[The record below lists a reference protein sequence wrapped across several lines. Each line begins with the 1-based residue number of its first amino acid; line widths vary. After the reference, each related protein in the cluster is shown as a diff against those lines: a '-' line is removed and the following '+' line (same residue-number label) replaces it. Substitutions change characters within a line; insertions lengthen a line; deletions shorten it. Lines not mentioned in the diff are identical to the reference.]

1 MIEWE
6 GGAKELYGTP
16 LHPPSVLSQP
26 PSTVAFLYAA
36 AGAAAKCPVHFRWPR
51 LCSQVATDP
60 PFPVFP
66 HTLACAALLRCPARV
81 RRGSVRSEGVVVV
94 RRKKT
99 GPCFIGR
106 IRRRQTRDKKGQ
118 FLPALLAGRQG
129 SGCLQA
135 PEGRHAGVVPSRPN
149 MQALVAAAADTRSQL
164 FRNLFVPHAGHLTRR
179 DAPRDRCLESD
190 IHGRS
195 RNMQL
200 VPASHGIVCA

>member
-36 AGAAAKCPVHFRWPR
+36 EGAGGQMSCA
-51 LCSQVATDP
+51 
-60 PFPVFP
+60 FPVASLVQPGGHRPSLSRFSS
-66 HTLACAALLRCPARV
+66 HSGMRCTAALPCTSAARLRQ
-81 RRGSVRSEGVVVV
+81 SEGVVVV

-149 MQALVAAAADTRSQL
+149 MQALVATAADTRSQL